1 MQAVIR
7 YFRGLYGRLP
17 ANEKVL
23 ATHCRE
29 LYLAPTVDIF
39 NNHLQSFRLWL
50 VKEGYNAFE
59 EYFVKQWVNKVRSK
73 MRQQCVFILTQSQV
87 PPEQWSVY
95 GTTDPVIRDVR
106 TNNGLESNNNNI
118 KTVFLP
124 QGGVGI
130 AKVCDKMSRLF
141 AVEKHKLTNA
151 IKKVHCYLLCVC
163 KLCVAW

>member
-1 MQAVIR
+1 
-7 YFRGLYGRLP
+7 
-17 ANEKVL
+17 
-23 ATHCRE
+23 
-29 LYLAPTVDIF
+29 
-39 NNHLQSFRLWL
+39 
-50 VKEGYNAFE
+50 VK
-59 EYFVKQWVNKVRSK
+59 
-73 MRQQCVFILTQSQV
+73 
-87 PPEQWSVY
+87 PEQWSTY

-151 IKKVHCYLLCVC
+151 IKKVHCYLQVVLRCEQSY
-163 KLCVAW
+163 